1 MNNFMSLDK
10 KLELWESRLSQNE
23 LLLLTHAIQKETTN
37 LVEKKMEAI
46 NATIQ
51 TSIAAALILNNDM
64 AIKEIE
70 EMFDK
75 SNELIEDAQSYLSVL
90 KEEYIMVIDKME
102 PKIKEKIV
110 QMLNAGK
117 SQIQIIGT
125 LSKEFKV
132 PNQNLIVIYQKTK
145 EEWIKPSIQLTAEDK
160 RKNVE
165 MNKKYLEA
173 TKKNKEIKNKA
184 NTEEKEVSKVNVPK
198 KEIESSDKVSDRQ
211 NEEIKS
217 KFKVVKQ
224 EIVLEGEFGTYKKSE
239 EGVEAGKLKFIDVEE
254 VDKYEQAEQDKA
266 DKQLQAILDE
276 LDKQKR
282 QAIKEHDE
290 EIAEFRNKTEE
301 IKAVFA
307 Y

>member
-10 KLELWESRLSQNE
+10 RLELWESRLKHDE
-23 LLLLTHAIQKETTN
+23 LILLTHAIQKETTS

-64 AIKEIE
+64 ATKEIE

-90 KEEYIMVIDKME
+90 KEEYIMVIDKMD

-125 LSKEFKV
+125 LSTEFKV
-132 PNQNLIVIYQKTK
+132 PNQNLIVIYQNTK
-145 EEWIKPSIQLTAEDK
+145 EEWIKPNIQLSTEDK
-160 RKNVE
+160 KKNVE
-165 MNKKYLEA
+165 MNKKHLEA
-173 TKKNKEIKNKA
+173 TKKNKELKNKA
-184 NTEEKEVSKVNVPK
+184 HIEEKESNQVNIPK
-198 KEIESSDKVSDRQ
+198 KEFESSDKVSDRQ

-217 KFKVVKQ
+217 KFKLVKQ
-224 EIVLEGEFGTYKKSE
+224 EIVLKGEFGTYKKSE
-239 EGVEAGKLKFIDVEE
+239 DGVEAGQLKFIDVQE

-266 DKQLQAILDE
+266 DKRLQAILDE

-282 QAIKEHDE
+282 QAVKEHDE
-290 EIAEFRNKTEE
+290 EIAEFKNKTEE